1 MLQTT
6 LYLTKEL
13 VQQID
18 HLAASLG
25 QPKAKIIRDAL
36 STGLQKIQAPHSTSA
51 QALLE
56 LAKIG
61 GKGPADLAKR
71 HNEYTWD

>member
-13 VQQID
+13 AQQVER
-18 HLAASLG
+18 LAASLR

-36 STGLQKIQAPHSTSA
+36 SAGLQKIQAPQSQSA

-61 GKGPADLAKR
+61 GKGPADLAQR